1 MEISIKAYG
10 GTHSISFSDDSTC
23 PQQVRAFLSV
33 LLSSG
38 FDEEQVIKAMLSIE
52 DDSIELQPHNFS
64 LV

>member
-1 MEISIKAYG
+1 MEISVTAYG
-10 GTHSISFSDDSTC
+10 VKHSISFSDDSTC

-38 FDEEQVIKAMLSIE
+38 FNEKQIIEAMLNIE
-52 DDSIELQPHNFS
+52 DESIELQPHNFS